1 MADGE
6 SPSFSAGE
14 VGNVVGSVIG
24 GLIGGAL
31 GPAGSMVGAAVGGK
45 AGSAAGNAMSASGGT
60 NTGGTAA
67 SDNSLDDF
75 AVNDGYGPGALG
87 PSTAPGSMP
96 DVVQSMVDAAP
107 GAGGDMGTIN
117 RNDPP
122 PMSAPSAEL
131 PTPAPSITND
141 PPVSV
146 TNDVMPPAAP
156 AAPVTPPVTPA
167 SLADNRGP
175 MRVIRGRGARRLLL
189 YDAQSPL
196 GSTLGGA

>member
-24 GLIGGAL
+24 GLLGGAL
-31 GPAGSMVGAAVGGK
+31 GPAGGMIGAAVGGK
-45 AGSAAGNAMSASGGT
+45 AGSAVGNSVGGSIGTNAGGT
-60 NTGGTAA
+60 TTNEQGVDT
-67 SDNSLDDF
+67 SLDDF
-75 AVNDGYGPGALG
+75 AVNDGYGPGAAG

-117 RNDPP
+117 RTDPP
-122 PMSAPSAEL
+122 PMSAPA
-131 PTPAPSITND
+131 APPSVTAD
-141 PPVSV
+141 TVSV
-146 TNDVMPPAAP
+146 TMDSGVTND
-156 AAPVTPPVTPA
+156 TPLTPA

-175 MRVIRGRGARRLLL
+175 VRVIRGRGARRLLL
-189 YDAQSPL
+189 YDAQSQ
-196 GSTLGGA
+196 GASTLGGA

>member
-1 MADGE
+1 MMADGE

-14 VGNVVGSVIG
+14 
-24 GLIGGAL
+24 IGGAVGSLIAAGLTGGASL
-31 GPAGSMVGAAVGGK
+31 GVSALAGLVGGK
-45 AGSAAGNAMSASGGT
+45 AGSAVGNAISGG
-60 NTGGTAA
+60 GGTTTNEQGI
-67 SDNSLDDF
+67 DMSLDDF
-75 AVNDGYGPGALG
+75 AVNDGYGPGAAG

-117 RNDPP
+117 RSDPP
-122 PMSAPSAEL
+122 PMSAPA
-131 PTPAPSITND
+131 APPSVTAD
-141 PPVSV
+141 SVSVTMDSGV

-156 AAPVTPPVTPA
+156 AAAAPPPVTPA

-175 MRVIRGRGARRLLL
+175 VRVIRGRGARRLLL

>member
-14 VGNVVGSVIG
+14 
-24 GLIGGAL
+24 IGGAVGSLIAAGLTSGASL
-31 GPAGSMVGAAVGGK
+31 GVSALAGLVGGK
-45 AGSAAGNAMSASGGT
+45 AGSAVGNAIGASGGT
-60 NTGGTAA
+60 TTNEQGI
-67 SDNSLDDF
+67 DMSLDDF
-75 AVNDGYGPGALG
+75 AVNDGYGPGAAG

-146 TNDVMPPAAP
+146 TNDLPPAAP
-156 AAPVTPPVTPA
+156 APAGPPPVTPA

-175 MRVIRGRGARRLLL
+175 VRVIRGRGARRLLL
-189 YDAQSPL
+189 YDAQSL
-196 GSTLGGA
+196 GASTLGGA